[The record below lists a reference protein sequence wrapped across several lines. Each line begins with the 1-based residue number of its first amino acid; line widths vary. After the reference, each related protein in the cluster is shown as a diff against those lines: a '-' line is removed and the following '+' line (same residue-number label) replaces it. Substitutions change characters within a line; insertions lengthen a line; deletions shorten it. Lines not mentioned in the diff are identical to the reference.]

1 MKIRI
6 ERKLYDRARNC
17 ADAVRDPVADWI
29 ANTIKQDARG
39 GFPRVA
45 YDDQTPLATR
55 GSVVARVNW
64 TEPITSR
71 ELHGVLQRA
80 CAYCEARMRKPFVT
94 PLREGVD
101 YIVETE
107 SVER

>member
-17 ADAVRDPVADWI
+17 ADAVRDQVADWI
-29 ANTIKQDARG
+29 AKAIRMDAKG
-39 GFPRVA
+39 SYAGVD
-45 YDDQTPLATR
+45 YDDNAPLATR

-64 TEPITSR
+64 TKPITSR

-80 CAYCEARMRKPFVT
+80 CAHCEARMPKPFVT

-101 YIVETE
+101 YVLEAE
-107 SVER
+107 A

>member
-6 ERKLYDRARNC
+6 ERKLYDRVRNC
-17 ADAVRDPVADWI
+17 ADAVRDEVAVWI
-29 ANTIKQDARG
+29 AKAIRMDAKG
-39 GFPRVA
+39 AYPRVSF
-45 YDDQTPLATR
+45 DDSGALATR
-55 GSVVARVNW
+55 ASVVARVNW

-80 CAYCEARMRKPFVT
+80 CAHCEARMPKPFVT

-101 YIVETE
+101 YVLEVEA
-107 SVER
+107 